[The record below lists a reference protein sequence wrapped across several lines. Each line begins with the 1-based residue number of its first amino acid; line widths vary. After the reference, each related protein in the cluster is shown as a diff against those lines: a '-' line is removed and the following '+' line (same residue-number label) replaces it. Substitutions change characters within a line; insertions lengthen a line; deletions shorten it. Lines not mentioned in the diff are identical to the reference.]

1 MGAKMICDTCKHAHP
16 HPSRIF
22 LVCKHPRTMA
32 MQDKTN
38 GADTG
43 IHCEIVFDHWCGGR
57 LREVR

>member
-1 MGAKMICDTCKHAHP
+1 MGAKMTCDTCKHAHP
-16 HPSRIF
+16 HPPHRF

-32 MQDKTN
+32 MQAKTN